1 ESHMDECA
9 HAAGM
14 DPLEFRMK
22 NLQEPRLRAVYEA
35 AAQKFGWQN
44 RKAAA
49 GRGFGIAGGI
59 DKGGHIATCAEV
71 AVDRATGEVHIVRV
85 VQAFECGAIVNPEG
99 LENSISGAI
108 TMGVGGALYEAI
120 EFDNGRILNPRFSQY
135 RVGRFKDEPKIEVVL
150 VDRKDQPSAGAGE
163 TPIVGL
169 APAVGNAIFNATG
182 MRIRSMPMLPG
193 GKLPVS
199 S

>member
-1 ESHMDECA
+1 
-9 HAAGM
+9 
-14 DPLEFRMK
+14 
-22 NLQEPRLRAVYEA
+22 
-35 AAQKFGWQN
+35 
-44 RKAAA
+44 
-49 GRGFGIAGGI
+49 
-59 DKGGHIATCAEV
+59 V
-71 AVDRATGEVHIVRV
+71 AVDRATGEVRIVRV